1 MMASVIAIGNG
12 AAAKIDVTII
22 MPCLNEAKWLPAC
35 IANAKAALTRI
46 RAELGLNGEIL
57 IADNGSADGS
67 QLIAR
72 ALGATLV
79 EVSQPGYGAALASG
93 MKSASGTFLVLGDAD
108 GSYDFR
114 ECVEMIRAL
123 MNGADLCMGSRYK
136 GEIKTNA
143 MPWKNRYIGN
153 PLLTGALNFLFGA
166 GVSDAHCGL
175 RVLTKACFERLH
187 LSGHGMEFAS
197 EMIIKAALKGEQ
209 ITEAPVTLS
218 PDLRDRPP
226 HLRPWHDGWRHLRYL
241 LMLSPTWVFA
251 VPALIALGVSLAIWT
266 YAAVAT
272 TLGASSTS
280 PIGNQWIILAGA
292 MIGLS
297 HIAGLLAAATHL
309 YGIREGYRR
318 PAPRTAP
325 MTRWISLESMLASGL
340 AAAGFGF
347 AVLLALFG
355 YWTRHGYTMIGTVLP
370 AVTGTT
376 LIVVGA
382 QNILGGFLLAVIGGN
397 EADFLKKIA
406 TADTTGNSFR
416 ASGTVKT
423 NGPSIPTKTA
433 SVPTAE
439 PIRRAFGS

>member
-1 MMASVIAIGNG
+1 MIPSVIAMGT
-12 AAAKIDVTII
+12 AAKIDVTIV
-22 MPCLNEAKWLPAC
+22 MPCLNEAKWLSAC
-35 IANAKAALTRI
+35 IANAKEALTRI

-79 EVSQPGYGAALASG
+79 EVAQPGYGAALACG
-93 MKSASGTFLVLGDAD
+93 MKSASGTFLVIGDAD

-114 ECVEMIRAL
+114 ECVEMIRGL
-123 MNGADLCMGSRYK
+123 MNGADLCIGSRFK
-136 GEIKTNA
+136 GAIKTNA

-153 PLLTGALNFLFGA
+153 PLLTGALNLIFGA

-175 RVLTKACFERLH
+175 RALTKACFERLH

-209 ITEAPVTLS
+209 IAEVPVTLS
-218 PDLRDRPP
+218 RDLRDRPP
-226 HLRPWHDGWRHLRYL
+226 HLRPWRDGWRHLRYL

-251 VPALIALGVSLAIWT
+251 VPATFAGAVSLAIWA

-272 TLGASSTS
+272 FLGASATS
-280 PIGNQWIILAGA
+280 PIGNQWIILAGG

-309 YGIREGYRR
+309 YGTSQGYRR
-318 PAPRTAP
+318 SAPWAAP
-325 MTRWISLESMLASGL
+325 MAQWISLESMLASGL
-340 AAAGFGF
+340 AAAASGF
-347 AVLLALFG
+347 AILLTLFG
-355 YWTRHGYTMIGTVLP
+355 YWTQHGYTTIGTVLP

-382 QNILGGFLLAVIGGN
+382 QNILGGFLLAIINGH
-397 EADFLKKIA
+397 EAEFLKEKPESA
-406 TADTTGNSFR
+406 PQLT
-416 ASGTVKT
+416 K
-423 NGPSIPTKTA
+423 PSISWQEFPRAA
-433 SVPTAE
+433 S
-439 PIRRAFGS
+439 R